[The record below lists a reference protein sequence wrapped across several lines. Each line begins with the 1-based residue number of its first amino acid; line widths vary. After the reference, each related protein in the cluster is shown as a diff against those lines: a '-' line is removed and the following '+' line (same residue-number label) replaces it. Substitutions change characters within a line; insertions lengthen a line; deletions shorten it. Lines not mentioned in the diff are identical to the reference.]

1 MLAHDDEKA
10 GQPIES
16 RAELVA
22 YLESGCKPET
32 DWRIGT
38 EHEKFGFHTADLTPV
53 PYEGPS
59 GIEALLKEMC
69 ARFGWEP
76 IYEGECVI
84 ALKDP
89 HCGAGG
95 SITLEPGGQFEL
107 SGAPLRTGRSASACS
122 ASAFRRNGPWRIRR
136 ACPRAATRS

>member
-1 MLAHDDEKA
+1 MSAHEDKGA
-10 GQPIES
+10 GHPIES

-22 YLESGCKPET
+22 YIEAGNKAEA

-59 GIEALLKEMC
+59 GIEALLNEMC
-69 ARFGWEP
+69 TRFGWEP
-76 IYEGECVI
+76 ILEGEHVI

-89 HCGAGG
+89 QCGAGG
-95 SITLEPGGQFEL
+95 SITLEPG
-107 SGAPLRTGRSASACS
+107 
-122 ASAFRRNGPWRIRR
+122 
-136 ACPRAATRS
+136 